1 MQMKLFKATNTLSDT
16 VYTRNLRPTECKT
29 EDKGEEIMASWGGQ
43 VQEEHS
49 ENISL

>member
-1 MQMKLFKATNTLSDT
+1 MQMKLFKATNAHSDT
-16 VYTRNLRPTECKT
+16 VYTRNLRLTEGKT

-43 VQEEHS
+43 VQEE